1 MDTSGDQALDIGEF
15 KNLLRTLDHELKSL
29 PATAQVASQQGKYL
43 GIMKRE
49 RQRERERVEKSKCLL
64 NTQWREE
71 NNDLSL

>member
-49 RQRERERVEKSKCLL
+49 TERDRERQRERGWKRVNVC
-64 NTQWREE
+64 
-71 NNDLSL
+71 

>member
-15 KNLLRTLDHELKSL
+15 KNLLRTLDHELKNL

-49 RQRERERVEKSKCLL
+49 RERERAEKSKCLL
-64 NTQWREE
+64 SIQWREE
-71 NNDLSL
+71 KNDLSL